1 MLLVV
6 VALLTPNLPLLSIVL
21 RLTVTVTGIFPL
33 LSTTPITFSL
43 PLESTKDCCF
53 VILIGLLIVLA
64 AVACAVATNEGNCS
78 SSSSRT
84 ESVIILTNNDTP
96 ASFDIKSPVLT
107 LYHLQDYDCYL
118 ATTP

>member
-78 SSSSRT
+78 SSRT
-84 ESVIILTNNDTP
+84 ESVIIPTNNDTP
-96 ASFDIKSPVLT
+96 ASFDIKSPVIN

>member
-78 SSSSRT
+78 SSSSSSRT

-96 ASFDIKSPVLT
+96 ASFDIKSPVIT
-107 LYHLQDYDCYL
+107 LYHLQDYL